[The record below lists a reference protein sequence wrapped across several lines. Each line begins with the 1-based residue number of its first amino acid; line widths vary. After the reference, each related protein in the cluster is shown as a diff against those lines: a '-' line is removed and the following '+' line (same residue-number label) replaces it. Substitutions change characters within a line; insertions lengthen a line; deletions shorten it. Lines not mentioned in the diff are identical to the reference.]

1 MNKTKYMQT
10 DGRWGSL
17 GYPRAPYCLNNCGCG
32 EVSIAN
38 CIIEMS
44 KYRAYTPAT
53 IQPYCKQY
61 ADPSGAGTYW
71 SGIPAMMKHYG
82 MSEVKEHA
90 TMPQLWAELAKGNRV
105 AIYLMGSRGGGNKGV
120 HWTSSGHFV
129 CSVDYK
135 YEGGKHWVYVKDSY
149 SNSSLRNGFISY
161 EDNMRGD
168 VLKVWSGKL
177 PDKPKRKAPTTPY
190 TGRLPATSVKKGSRG
205 TDVKHLQTFL
215 NWRFSN
221 YEDLQKLDVDGIC
234 GDKTV
239 SAINRFKKLY
249 AKKYGLKPNGVFGKS
264 SIRVAQKVVDAYA
277 KKYTPPTPQDKMCAW
292 AKKIADEKYHYVKWK
307 EGVAK
312 THTCPICTG
321 RKYDDYYGGNC
332 IWFAWASWHH
342 GAGLPSRCSCSV
354 FTDYHYNKLLEV
366 SYTEASSLAKQRIG
380 IDNVYLMRSYTGFDI
395 KDLKA
400 GDVIA
405 YFTKG
410 GYVHTALCVGNGK
423 IADCTSSR
431 SDGIMYGVNSYTQW
445 KIKLVFRYTGK

>member
-177 PDKPKRKAPTTPY
+177 AVKKKAYVPKTAYK
-190 TGRLPATSVKKGSRG
+190 GKLPAKTVKKGDRG
-205 TDVKHLQTFL
+205 EQVKRLKEFL
-215 NWRFSN
+215 HWRFNFTYTNDVFGSGT
-221 YEDLQKLDVDGIC
+221 EKAVKDFQQKYAKQYGLKVDGIF
-234 GDKTV
+234 GTASRQVAQKIVDK
-239 SAINRFKKLY
+239 Y
-249 AKKYGLKPNGVFGKS
+249 AKKY
-264 SIRVAQKVVDAYA
+264 A
-277 KKYTPPTPQDKMCAW
+277 PTPQEKMCEW